1 MVTRH
6 LGGRLARE
14 PQRGTLA
21 KADGGHHLGPDQE
34 AEQPPPSQS
43 AQSPPAGAMRRDQAA
58 AAVMNGQQ
66 TWYAHRPP

>member
-6 LGGRLARE
+6 LGGRLAGE

-34 AEQPPPSQS
+34 AEQPPALPV
-43 AQSPPAGAMRRDQAA
+43 GAVAPGRSHA
-58 AAVMNGQQ
+58 
-66 TWYAHRPP
+66 P